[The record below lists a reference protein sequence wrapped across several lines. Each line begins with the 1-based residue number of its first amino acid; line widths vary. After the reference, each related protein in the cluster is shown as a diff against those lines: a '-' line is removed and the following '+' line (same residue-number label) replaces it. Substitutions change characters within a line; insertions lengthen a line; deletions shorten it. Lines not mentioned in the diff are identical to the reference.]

1 MEKLSPLTAISRYQD
16 VSILDFFGYKDDG
29 IGSDNWSYKTCKAPV
44 KSSPP
49 TNQHPTNS
57 VKSLLKHLTLSRK
70 ILTNSFLVV
79 MYDVF
84 THVVVR
90 KDDAVV
96 VTGAAATSDTEQHA
110 KH

>member
-1 MEKLSPLTAISRYQD
+1 
-16 VSILDFFGYKDDG
+16 
-29 IGSDNWSYKTCKAPV
+29 
-44 KSSPP
+44 
-49 TNQHPTNS
+49 
-57 VKSLLKHLTLSRK
+57 
-70 ILTNSFLVV
+70 